1 LSLAISAG
9 WALRQIDVNN
19 AFLHGTLSED
29 VFMSQPPG
37 FSHPQFPQYICK
49 LHKALYGLK
58 QAPRAWFSRLSNKLL
73 ELGFHGA
80 KSYTSLFTFQF
91 AAFTMFIQI
100 YVDDIIITCSKAS
113 AIDELL
119 SLLASDFS
127 IKDLGPLHF
136 FLGIEVISTPGGS
149 FLSQF
154 VDILGILRRN
164 NMTTAKLVSS
174 PMSTTTSLSAFEGA
188 SFNDPTLYR
197 STIGLSNTYAL
208 HALISHSQSTNCLSS
223 CRNPLFSIGNQSSA
237 SCDISSRLFTS
248 GFKFRDPP
256 LLPFRHSL
264 MQTGQAAVTTG
275 DQQVGIVFSWSK
287 FDFLELSQTSHCC
300 STKHR
305 S

>member
-73 ELGFHGA
+73 ELGFHGP

-188 SFNDPTLYR
+188 SFNDPTLY
-197 STIGLSNTYAL
+197 
-208 HALISHSQSTNCLSS
+208 
-223 CRNPLFSIGNQSSA
+223 
-237 SCDISSRLFTS
+237 
-248 GFKFRDPP
+248 
-256 LLPFRHSL
+256 
-264 MQTGQAAVTTG
+264 
-275 DQQVGIVFSWSK
+275 
-287 FDFLELSQTSHCC
+287 
-300 STKHR
+300 
-305 S
+305 